1 MLRTTGMPSSPGDD
15 TASRTHVNTLS
26 FTVADKVTG
35 NKQDITDRNLDEPI
49 QARYIKLNVTKSD
62 NSAWHAI
69 RIYEFKLYE
78 EPGINNTASPYE
90 RNVTVK
96 NNEGATDTVVIDN
109 VTMKYSSGTYGDQN
123 GEFHEDTG
131 KVRLFTDLTST
142 EPIAVVKATQPN
154 ESYKQRGVGIATFEN
169 LELNPEG
176 GRLFYDV
183 LDGSGTEVTNTR
195 RPVWPTRLSPA
206 PPPMS
211 PPL

>member
-1 MLRTTGMPSSPGDD
+1 M
-15 TASRTHVNTLS
+15 
-26 FTVADKVTG
+26 
-35 NKQDITDRNLDEPI
+35 
-49 QARYIKLNVTKSD
+49 
-62 NSAWHAI
+62 
-69 RIYEFKLYE
+69 
-78 EPGINNTASPYE
+78 
-90 RNVTVK
+90 TVK

-176 GRLFYDV
+176 RPPVLRCAGRLRHGGDQH
-183 LDGSGTEVTNTR
+183 
-195 RPVWPTRLSPA
+195 
-206 PPPMS
+206 PPGQCG
-211 PPL
+211 LRA